1 MKFKEKSKIPMIGK
15 IPLIYINYSK
25 ISNKLDFLLSKINK
39 MPLFH
44 NLEENQEIYFEKTD
58 DPNVLAIDPSDLNI
72 ESPASS
78 IFINEKKNKN
88 SIFYEKN
95 DNLLENFSKL
105 LYEEINNFYFTYLKV
120 EKNLFKNL
128 SSLLNQSE
136 NFNRFNLLQLVTKL
150 KEIQNL
156 SIDTFKLT
164 YYIKENLNILKKIC
178 YILDFKISKH
188 YEKGFL
194 SYQILRNQFEL
205 PDTPLSYILKFKIID
220 ESCFII
226 DDLRKKLLKHINNCD
241 KINITKI
248 DNENS
253 LSQNFLSDEDVNLMN
268 SLEKQ
273 LNDERIAKRTRNKL
287 ITNTNKYNSE
297 IINYLDYIFKCSKI
311 RLKYYNLSI
320 FIRYEYSESY
330 FRNENDKIFI
340 NSLMD
345 EENVIRYFIHKSV
358 FKEYINKKKSKLSK
372 VNKSNIHLILI
383 KYLIYQ
389 IIFCVSLFYNNEEGE
404 EKKNENISLYI
415 GMLFLGIFLSK
426 IFCNILTK
434 EGKHHFLTII
444 LSQLFIIIGFLIPNL
459 QLTNEKQSLLIS
471 KFFIGFASTFNL
483 NGNYL
488 MTYLPRALLKF
499 YLKSYNFIKIPSNIL
514 GFLIV
519 YIILNFNQNKIF
531 GLIIYSD
538 LLFLFISFILLLFI
552 IIKFVSPSSINFSI
566 VYDDTTTT
574 LFEKENLSYGKKK
587 NITLL
592 DKKNVDKINKNL
604 NKESELGNYV
614 ETNKIQNYI
623 ENITIKENKCCS
635 FSYFN
640 FISICLILISQYVN
654 YMIIFFFDYYKIL
667 DENKESISLCI
678 IFSLSYLFYF
688 IFHFIKKKCKCIKNF
703 SHYKRFML
711 GFLQVFQIFFIFSFL
726 FGIKLFEQLNN
737 INYFFNIL
745 SLFIII
751 NCIIIENKSLKILSR
766 IIPKTFKLCGLKIYF
781 YLDFWELFSKSFCCL
796 IIYYSNQE
804 NDLIDYISF
813 FILGINVLSFVIFIF
828 FIRNLNLNPFTK
840 IIIRKHKEEI

>member
-1 MKFKEKSKIPMIGK
+1 MKFKEKPKIPLIGK

-25 ISNKLDFLLSKINK
+25 FSKKLEFLLSKINK

-44 NLEENQEIYFEKTD
+44 NLEENQEIFFEKSD

-78 IFINEKKNKN
+78 IFENEKKNKN

-95 DNLLENFSKL
+95 GDLLEKFSNL
-105 LYEEINNFYFTYLKV
+105 FYEEINNFYFTYLKV
-120 EKNLFKNL
+120 EKNIFKNL

-136 NFNRFNLLQLVTKL
+136 NFSHFNLLQLVTKL

-156 SIDTFKLT
+156 STDTFKLT

-178 YILDFKISKH
+178 YILDFQISKH

-241 KINITKI
+241 KINIAKI

-253 LSQNFLSDEDVNLMN
+253 LSQNFLSDEDINLMN
-268 SLEKQ
+268 SLEQQ
-273 LNDERIAKRTRNKL
+273 LNDERIVKRTRNKL
-287 ITNTNKYNSE
+287 ITNSNKYNSE

-311 RLKYYNLSI
+311 RIKYYNLSV
-320 FIRYEYSESY
+320 FIRYEYSESNLQ
-330 FRNENDKIFI
+330 NENDKIFI

-358 FKEYINKKKSKLSK
+358 FKEYINKKKSKLTK
-372 VNKSNIHLILI
+372 ANKSNIHLILI

-389 IIFCVSLFYNNEEGE
+389 IIFCVSLFYINEKDEG
-404 EKKNENISLYI
+404 KKNENDSLYI
-415 GMLFLGIFLSK
+415 GMLFLGIFFSK
-426 IFCNILTK
+426 IFCGILTK

-444 LSQLFIIIGFLIPNL
+444 LSQIFIIIGFLIPNL
-459 QLTNEKQSLLIS
+459 KLTDDQSLLIS

-499 YLKSYNFIKIPSNIL
+499 YLKSYNLIKIQSNIL

-519 YIILNFNQNKIF
+519 YIILNFNQKKIF
-531 GLIIYSD
+531 DLINYSD

-552 IIKFVSPSSINFSI
+552 IIKFVSPSSVNFSI

-592 DKKNVDKINKNL
+592 DKKNVDKINQNL

-623 ENITIKENKCCS
+623 DNITIKENKCCS

-640 FISICLILISQYVN
+640 FISICLILISQYIN
-654 YMIIFFFDYYKIL
+654 YMIIFFFGYYKIL
-667 DENKESISLCI
+667 DKKNKSIPLCI
-678 IFSLSYLFYF
+678 IFSLSYFFYF
-688 IFHFIKKKCKCIKNF
+688 IFHFIKKKCKFIKNF

-726 FGIKLFEQLNN
+726 FGIKLFELHQ
-737 INYFFNIL
+737 INYLFNVV

-781 YLDFWELFSKSFCCL
+781 YLDFWELFSKICCCL
-796 IIYYSNQE
+796 IIYYRKE
-804 NDLIDYISF
+804 KNDHINYISF
-813 FILGINVLSFVIFIF
+813 FILGINLLSFVIFIF
-828 FIRNLNLNPFTK
+828 FIKNLKLNPFTK
-840 IIIRKHKEEI
+840 IIIRNHKAEF

>member
-1 MKFKEKSKIPMIGK
+1 MKFKEKPKIPMIGK
-15 IPLIYINYSK
+15 IPLIYINYTK
-25 ISNKLDFLLSKINK
+25 FSNKLDFLLSKINK

-44 NLEENQEIYFEKTD
+44 NLEENQEIFFEKSD
-58 DPNVLAIDPSDLNI
+58 DPNLLVIDPSDLNI

-78 IFINEKKNKN
+78 IFENEKKNKK

-95 DNLLENFSKL
+95 GDLLENFSNL
-105 LYEEINNFYFTYLKV
+105 LYEEINKFYFTYLKV
-120 EKNLFKNL
+120 EKNIFKNL

-136 NFNRFNLLQLVTKL
+136 NFSHFNLLQLVTKL

-164 YYIKENLNILKKIC
+164 YYIKENLKILKKIC
-178 YILDFKISKH
+178 YILDFQISKH

-241 KINITKI
+241 KINIAKI

-268 SLEKQ
+268 SLEQQ
-273 LNDERIAKRTRNKL
+273 LNDERIVKRTRNKL
-287 ITNTNKYNSE
+287 ITNSNKYNSE

-311 RLKYYNLSI
+311 RLKYYNLSV
-320 FIRYEYSESY
+320 FIRYEYSESN
-330 FRNENDKIFI
+330 FQNENDKIFI

-358 FKEYINKKKSKLSK
+358 FKEYINKKKSKLTK
-372 VNKSNIHLILI
+372 VNKSNIYLILI

-389 IIFCVSLFYNNEEGE
+389 IIFCVSLFYINEEDE
-404 EKKNENISLYI
+404 KKKNETISLYI
-415 GMLFLGIFLSK
+415 GMLFLGIFFSK
-426 IFCNILTK
+426 IFCNILIK

-444 LSQLFIIIGFLIPNL
+444 LSQIFIIIGFLIPNL
-459 QLTNEKQSLLIS
+459 KLTDDQSLLIS

-499 YLKSYNFIKIPSNIL
+499 YLKSYNFIKILSNIL

-519 YIILNFNQNKIF
+519 YIILNFNQEKIF
-531 GLIIYSD
+531 ELINYSD
-538 LLFLFISFILLLFI
+538 LIFLFISFIFLLFI
-552 IIKFVSPSSINFSI
+552 IIKFVSPSSGNFSI

-592 DKKNVDKINKNL
+592 DKKNVDKINQNL

-654 YMIIFFFDYYKIL
+654 YMIIFFFGYYKIL
-667 DENKESISLCI
+667 DEKKKSIPLCI

-688 IFHFIKKKCKCIKNF
+688 IFHFIKKKCKLIKNF

-726 FGIKLFEQLNN
+726 FGIKLFEQLGQ
-737 INYFFNIL
+737 INYLFNIL
-745 SLFIII
+745 SFFIII

-781 YLDFWELFSKSFCCL
+781 YLDFWELFSKICCCL
-796 IIYYSNQE
+796 IIYYLNQ
-804 NDLIDYISF
+804 NKDLINYISF
-813 FILGINVLSFVIFIF
+813 FILDINVLSFVMFIF
-828 FIRNLNLNPFTK
+828 FIGNLKLNPFTK
-840 IIIRKHKEEI
+840 IIIRKHKAEF